1 MFKEQMDKD
10 LDVFLN
16 TTEFGTSALYNG
28 ITIAVDFRSHSD
40 VVFERGGQHQVSGS
54 VPACYCKESDIQGI
68 ENGDTITIDGT
79 IFYVLDL
86 DKPSG
91 GIQKIYLSEDRP

>member
-1 MFKEQMDKD
+1 MFKAQLEKD

-16 TTEFGTSALYNG
+16 TDEFGSTALYNG
-28 ITIAVDFRSHSD
+28 VEISVNFRSKSD
-40 VVFERGGQHQVSGS
+40 VIFSGTHEVHGE
-54 VPACYCKESDIQGI
+54 VPSCHCKVSDIQGI
-68 ENGDTITIDGT
+68 ENGDLITIDGT